1 MTNLSKRIE
10 ELFKN
15 QKVIFWYDNDG
26 LMIEQYNQLQIN
38 ATKLTIDNNEFSIK
52 YKVVNSHEDDK
63 FLIYSPSCEPSA
75 SDNWLLGL
83 QLKSYIFS
91 ADSVS
96 LLMND
101 LGIDLDCK
109 PFISRHFK
117 FFDSKSRADGFL
129 KLYTKEDSVRKMAIK
144 MIAVLTKS
152 SYDIENICIKLFASN
167 NAFDDILKYQLES
180 YFWDEIKKI
189 YKYNCENPSIAD
201 FGYKLLQNHFYSYV
215 DKTKCELNNEAV
227 LFVKH
232 WMDSSSNKN
241 SYENISKTVEQDL
254 IIENIV
260 NEFDCDK
267 LSICDTY
274 EICEHKIL
282 KELGELCI
290 TESPNTEKI
299 INLCQARIHTFWYKK
314 YENIYKAYE
323 YGTKLILF
331 AKNLKIKIANF
342 DDGITQYINHFSQ
355 ADYFYRKYT
364 IHSNRSENLQIL
376 QKLDAKIENI
386 YLNDCLRV
394 VNDNWQS
401 HLSGYKASNINFQRN
416 FFANNCES
424 FLEKDQRIFIIIS
437 DALRYEC
444 AHELQVTINGINRYH
459 AKLSPM
465 IGVLPSF
472 TQLGVASLL
481 PNKKLS
487 FDSKDDSVFV
497 DGLSSKG
504 SENRNKILKS
514 KFAKS
519 CYISSEDFL
528 NLDKENGR
536 EFSKNHNL
544 IYIYHNE
551 IDATGDKRESETKVF
566 EAVENTFETLQKIIK
581 HIFNINGTNIFL
593 TSDHGFLYQNTQTA
607 ESELCKVE
615 KTEDANRFNRR
626 FIIAKNIE
634 KNNCI
639 DIFNAKD
646 LCIDDEIQIAL
657 AKSVNKMRMQG
668 GGNRYVHGGGA
679 LQEIVVP
686 LLQITKKR
694 TDDVRHVEVSCLPI
708 SQITTNSVM
717 LSFYQEEPIDD
728 KIKPITIKIALFS
741 KDGEQLSNAQI
752 HAFDSVDSYD
762 RNRETKLKFDL
773 KSSASNY
780 SGQTIVLKMKKL
792 LDNSNEEITIKE
804 YSIKLQLS
812 FANDFDF

>member
-1 MTNLSKRIE
+1 M
-10 ELFKN
+10 
-15 QKVIFWYDNDG
+15 
-26 LMIEQYNQLQIN
+26 
-38 ATKLTIDNNEFSIK
+38 
-52 YKVVNSHEDDK
+52 
-63 FLIYSPSCEPSA
+63 
-75 SDNWLLGL
+75 
-83 QLKSYIFS
+83 
-91 ADSVS
+91 
-96 LLMND
+96 
-101 LGIDLDCK
+101 
-109 PFISRHFK
+109 
-117 FFDSKSRADGFL
+117 
-129 KLYTKEDSVRKMAIK
+129 
-144 MIAVLTKS
+144 
-152 SYDIENICIKLFASN
+152 
-167 NAFDDILKYQLES
+167 
-180 YFWDEIKKI
+180 
-189 YKYNCENPSIAD
+189 
-201 FGYKLLQNHFYSYV
+201 
-215 DKTKCELNNEAV
+215 
-227 LFVKH
+227 
-232 WMDSSSNKN
+232 
-241 SYENISKTVEQDL
+241 
-254 IIENIV
+254 
-260 NEFDCDK
+260 
-267 LSICDTY
+267 
-274 EICEHKIL
+274 
-282 KELGELCI
+282 
-290 TESPNTEKI
+290 
-299 INLCQARIHTFWYKK
+299 
-314 YENIYKAYE
+314 
-323 YGTKLILF
+323 
-331 AKNLKIKIANF
+331 
-342 DDGITQYINHFSQ
+342 
-355 ADYFYRKYT
+355 
-364 IHSNRSENLQIL
+364 
-376 QKLDAKIENI
+376 
-386 YLNDCLRV
+386 
-394 VNDNWQS
+394 
-401 HLSGYKASNINFQRN
+401 
-416 FFANNCES
+416 
-424 FLEKDQRIFIIIS
+424 
-437 DALRYEC
+437 
-444 AHELQVTINGINRYH
+444 
-459 AKLSPM
+459 
-465 IGVLPSF
+465 
-472 TQLGVASLL
+472 
-481 PNKKLS
+481 
-487 FDSKDDSVFV
+487 
-497 DGLSSKG
+497 
-504 SENRNKILKS
+504 KS

>member
-38 ATKLTIDNNEFSIK
+38 ATKLIIDNNEFSIK

-109 PFISRHFK
+109 PFVARHFN

-129 KLYTKEDSVRKMAIK
+129 KLYTKEDGVRKMAIK

-180 YFWDEIKKI
+180 YFWDEINSI
-189 YKYNCENPSIAD
+189 YKYNCEHPTIAD
-201 FGYKLLQNHFYSYV
+201 FGYKLLQNHFYSHI
-215 DKTKCELNNEAV
+215 DRTKCVLNNEAV
-227 LFVKH
+227 LFIKH
-232 WMDSSSNKN
+232 WMDSNLNKS
-241 SYENISKTVEQDL
+241 SYEIIAKTIEQDL

-260 NEFDCDK
+260 GTLDCDK
-267 LSICDTY
+267 LSTCDTY
-274 EICEHKIL
+274 QICEQKIL
-282 KELGELCI
+282 KDLGELCAQDA
-290 TESPNTEKI
+290 PNTEKI

-314 YENIYKAYE
+314 YENIYKAFE
-323 YGTKLILF
+323 YGANILGF
-331 AKNLKIKIANF
+331 IKNIDLKIINF
-342 DDGITQYINHFSQ
+342 DDGINRYVNNFSK

-376 QKLDAKIENI
+376 QKLDVKIENI
-386 YLNDCLRV
+386 YLNDYLRIL
-394 VNDNWQS
+394 NDNWQS

-504 SENRNKILKS
+504 SENRDKILKS
-514 KFAKS
+514 KYEKS

-528 NLDKENGR
+528 NLDREGGR
-536 EFSKNHNL
+536 EFTKNHNL

-551 IDATGDKRESETKVF
+551 IDATGDKRENETKVF
-566 EAVENTFETLQKIIK
+566 EAVESTFDTLQKLIK
-581 HIFNINGTNIFL
+581 HIFNLNGTNVFL
-593 TSDHGFLYQNTQTA
+593 TSDHGFLYQNIQTA

-615 KTEDANRFNRR
+615 KIEDANRFNRR

-634 KNNCI
+634 ENNCI

-646 LCIDDEIQIAL
+646 LYINDDIQIAL

-679 LQEIVVP
+679 LQEMVVP
-686 LLQITKKR
+686 LLRITKTR
-694 TDDVRHVEVSCLPI
+694 TDDVRQVEVACLPI

-717 LSFYQEEPIDD
+717 LSFYQEEPIDV
-728 KIKPITIKIALFS
+728 KVKPVTLKIALFAQ
-741 KDGEQLSNAQI
+741 DGEQLSNAQQYD
-752 HAFDSVDSYD
+752 FNSLDSYD

-773 KSSASNY
+773 KSLAGKY
-780 SGQTIVLKMKKL
+780 SGQMIVLKMKKL
-792 LDNSNEEITIKE
+792 LDDSTEEITIKE